1 MKRTTI
7 GQGLVLGA
15 GLVATLS
22 VAAALEPVG
31 KIVRTEGWAVVTQGA
46 QYVRASEGMPLREG
60 DRLIALN
67 DSAVTIHF
75 TDGCEL
81 TLSEN
86 ELLTVGPAS
95 TCASEAVGHYRVDP
109 KSGVASVA
117 DAPPAPQ
124 LAALEPPTP
133 PPPPPVAI
141 VPAAPGWG
149 WAIPAG
155 LAGAAI
161 LLAADNGGNG
171 DDSPPI
177 SE

>member
-15 GLVATLS
+15 GLTATLS
-22 VAAALEPVG
+22 FAAAPELGPVG

-117 DAPPAPQ
+117 
-124 LAALEPPTP
+124 E